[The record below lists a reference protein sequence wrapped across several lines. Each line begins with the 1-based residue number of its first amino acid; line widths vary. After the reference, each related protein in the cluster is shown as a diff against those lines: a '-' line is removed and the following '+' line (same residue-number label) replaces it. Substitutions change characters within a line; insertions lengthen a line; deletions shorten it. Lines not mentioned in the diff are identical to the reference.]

1 MLLCVL
7 FSSCGEQ
14 GLFFVAVH
22 KSLIMVA
29 SLGEHGLCGDR
40 ALATVAPGL
49 QGTGPIVVAHGLS
62 CSVACGILQ
71 DQGSNPCLL
80 HWQVD
85 SLPLEPPGKAHHI
98 FKN

>member
-49 QGTGPIVVAHGLS
+49 QGTGSTVTAQRLS
-62 CSVACGILQ
+62 YSTVCGIFS
-71 DQGSNPCLL
+71 DQGLNSRLRFFT
-80 HWQVD
+80 
-85 SLPLEPPGKAHHI
+85 SEPPERLS
-98 FKN
+98 